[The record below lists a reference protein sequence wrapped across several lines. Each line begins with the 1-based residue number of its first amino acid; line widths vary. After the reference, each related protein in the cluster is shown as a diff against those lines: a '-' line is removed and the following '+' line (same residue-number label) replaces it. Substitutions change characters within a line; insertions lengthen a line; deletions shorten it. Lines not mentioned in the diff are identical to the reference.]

1 MAVAVKGSTARR
13 YEAPHST
20 VDEATPVK
28 QQYSNID
35 MQTPVA
41 LDANNVLRVGTTGLW
56 GVWEMWCDFPSK
68 PAVGRHSHHSSMTE
82 KLAQYQ
88 PPTWLDSVKSIG
100 VIDTAEGFWVIH
112 DCTLE
117 PSRLSNGSN
126 YYLFRQNI
134 APMWEHEANRRGGK
148 WVAQFSS
155 DQGAEVDQAWM
166 NACIATIGEQF
177 PGLEEEICGICV
189 AKRKSGFKIMLWT
202 RNADDE
208 EAQIA
213 VGKYFA
219 QCIGWGSDGIAS
231 SPSSTSRLG
240 QLKYLRHCET
250 LESCS
255 PSNSNRGG
263 GSPLNGTTSTKTS
276 PTSGV
281 AASDSTAGLA
291 KIPETL
297 YSV

>member
-1 MAVAVKGSTARR
+1 MAIAMKSSTTARR
-13 YEAPHST
+13 TEAQPHSLS

-28 QQYSNID
+28 QQYSHID
-35 MQTPVA
+35 MQTPMS

-68 PAVGRHSHHSSMTE
+68 PAMMGRHNSHHSSMTE

-88 PPTWLDSVKSIG
+88 PPTWLDTVKSIG
-100 VIDTAEGFWVIH
+100 VFDTAEGFWVIH

-117 PSRLSNGSN
+117 PSRLTNGSN

-155 DQGAEVDQAWM
+155 DQGADVDQAWM
-166 NACIATIGEQF
+166 NACVAIIGEQF
-177 PGLEEEICGICV
+177 PGFEEEICGICV
-189 AKRKSGFKIMLWT
+189 AKRKSGFKILLWT
-202 RNADDE
+202 RNAENE

-213 VGKYFA
+213 IGKHLA
-219 QCIGWGSDGIAS
+219 QCLGS
-231 SPSSTSRLG
+231 RQHG

-250 LESCS
+250 LEACCS
-255 PSNSNRGG
+255 PSNVNRGG
-263 GSPLNGTTSTKTS
+263 SPMMNSAATSSAANS
-276 PTSGV
+276 PTNV
-281 AASDSTAGLA
+281 IDSTATFAA

-297 YSV
+297 YVV